1 MKKVRTPSQIKVK
14 MKNQAT
20 RPTAKDSIIQLP
32 KVKKQRKVKKIGSKL
47 DEFEI
52 ESIKLQ

>member
-32 KVKKQRKVKKIGSKL
+32 KVKKQRKIKKIGSKL